1 MRTNGTN
8 KKAFTLIELLVVI
21 SIIALLLS
29 ILMPSLQ
36 RVKAQALRIVCSS
49 NLHQL
54 AIAAIAYGASND
66 DKIPQSCQQAGPVIW
81 YYYNS
86 ANGWDHNLFD
96 AYGSYVGKKNDSV
109 WECPSASRWRQDD
122 INKAL
127 NNDDPAYVYTTY
139 MYFPGAR
146 FFNGPFSP
154 AGYTTPY
161 IPTPARLSKAKSRA
175 VLFQDETRNRDGAPY
190 AEGIIVNHNRRAEK
204 NWHTPSSHKV
214 VFDVKDVDG
223 ANLGFVD
230 GSVSWLNGNKLIYI
244 GYDQWGSWGG
254 DTLSVKP

>member
-8 KKAFTLIELLVVI
+8 KKAFTFIELLVVI

-36 RVKAQALRIVCSS
+36 RVKAQALKTVCSS
-49 NLHQL
+49 NLRQL

-66 DKIPQSCQQAGPVIW
+66 DKIPESCNLTGPNVW
-81 YYYNS
+81 YLRYDPQDKYYN
-86 ANGWDHNLFD
+86 LFES
-96 AYGSYVGKKNDSV
+96 YGPYVGEGNDGV
-109 WECPSASRWRQDD
+109 WECPSAKRWRQAD
-122 INKAL
+122 IATMHDEL
-127 NNDDPAYVYTTY
+127 DGYVWTTY
-139 MYFPGAR
+139 MYFPGTR

-154 AGYTTPY
+154 PGWQDPY
-161 IPTPARLSKAKSRA
+161 IPTPDRLSKARSSA
-175 VLFQDETRNRDGAPY
+175 VLFQDETRNRDMAPY

-204 NWHTPSSHKV
+204 NWHTPNSFKV
-214 VFDVKDVDG
+214 VYDVKDVDG

-230 GSVSWLNGNKLIYI
+230 GSVSWHNGNKLIYI
-244 GYDQWGSWGG
+244 GYDQWGGWGG